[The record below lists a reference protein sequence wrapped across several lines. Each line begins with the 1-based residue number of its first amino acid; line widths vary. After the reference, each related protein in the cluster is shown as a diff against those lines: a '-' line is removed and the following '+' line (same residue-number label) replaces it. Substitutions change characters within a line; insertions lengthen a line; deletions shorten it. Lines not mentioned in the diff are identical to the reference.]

1 VVTLGGM
8 MKLFSI
14 KENHVELGVAG
25 KTIFAT
31 GRVNGKRFNALPIVN
46 IKVDQKA
53 FDKIHED
60 ADEDLEIEG
69 RFNLY
74 RDDELVIE
82 NEAVELEIKGNFST
96 RFLLKTIGV
105 KFEDKYDNRNR
116 SLINPEQILPHHSLD
131 KIKAI
136 RLRNS
141 GNDFEKTMVKDLS
154 ITQLAINAGLDL
166 DLTYGEPSLVFI
178 NRKFHGLLNIRTE
191 ANTNGMAGLYD
202 AKKSEVTLAK
212 ITTQE
217 FIKKDGDFAR
227 IDALVNAIE
236 NENENLNYLK
246 DEIDINNFID
256 YMIFQS
262 YIGNTDWPHN
272 NARLYAINNEKFRF
286 VLFDLGIEN

>member
-1 VVTLGGM
+1 MVTLGGM

-178 NRKFHGLLNIRTE
+178 NNKFHGLLNIRTE

-202 AKKSEVTLAK
+202 AKKVKL
-212 ITTQE
+212 
-217 FIKKDGDFAR
+217 
-227 IDALVNAIE
+227 L
-236 NENENLNYLK
+236 
-246 DEIDINNFID
+246 
-256 YMIFQS
+256 
-262 YIGNTDWPHN
+262 
-272 NARLYAINNEKFRF
+272 
-286 VLFDLGIEN
+286 